1 MTKASKII
9 TYVLIVL
16 ALVGVIGFIAKFT
29 SGFTSDFKTFYVSID
44 GKDIM
49 TSDKGYGLELDETM
63 KVDINYT
70 FDTSDTEVSGYSVK
84 VIPNAVD
91 GKDFDFVVD
100 DSVYSFQKEED
111 LTDGFI
117 IEKKENSFTIT
128 PKGDLTDILRAVYPN
143 SEIADCTDKT
153 YEDMF
158 SLVITS
164 YNGESTV
171 IVNFTVFQEPVRVT
185 FDKESIIF

>member
-1 MTKASKII
+1 M
-9 TYVLIVL
+9 
-16 ALVGVIGFIAKFT
+16 
-29 SGFTSDFKTFYVSID
+29 
-44 GKDIM
+44 
-49 TSDKGYGLELDETM
+49 
-63 KVDINYT
+63 
-70 FDTSDTEVSGYSVK
+70 
-84 VIPNAVD
+84 
-91 GKDFDFVVD
+91 DFDFVVD

-128 PKGDLTDILRAVYPN
+128 PKGDLTDILRAVYPD

-171 IVNFTVFQEPVRVT
+171 IVNFTVFQEPVLVT